1 MDIHF
6 LHAAHFYPEEVA
18 ALDPILA
25 ILLATL
31 EDTGA
36 VSEYLWYMV
45 HNNHEAKEA
54 ALALRQRAKQD
65 YLRLLYTNFPQYKA
79 MVDKESV

>member
-18 ALDPILA
+18 ALDPI
-25 ILLATL
+25 LATL

-79 MVDKESV
+79 MVDKESI

>member
-18 ALDPILA
+18 
-25 ILLATL
+25 L

-45 HNNHEAKEA
+45 HNNHEAKGA
-54 ALALRQRAKQD
+54 ALVLRQRAKQD

-79 MVDKESV
+79 LIDKESI